1 MKNYNFEPINDA
13 YQLVEGAKIKGK
25 KQEEL
30 FELGAYDANKRGYEL
45 FPFEDGLKF
54 QDFKLLIT
62 EKELM
67 QHYLI
72 EDVKVTAPM
81 NRLSLDEAA

>member
-1 MKNYNFEPINDA
+1 
-13 YQLVEGAKIKGK
+13 
-25 KQEEL
+25 
-30 FELGAYDANKRGYEL
+30 
-45 FPFEDGLKF
+45 
-54 QDFKLLIT
+54 LLIT